1 MRRSVQ
7 GVRTCSSTK
16 DIMDEDSHTRLQGAW
31 ENSEQKD
38 ECAVRM
44 DDLELDYWMDTEGG
58 QLGGLCCFQG
68 ATFGVDG
75 SSKYGWGQNGVNSRQ
90 MYTSR

>member
-1 MRRSVQ
+1 
-7 GVRTCSSTK
+7 
-16 DIMDEDSHTRLQGAW
+16 MDEDSHTRLQGAW